1 LPAASPDNNALR
13 PGDET
18 FVGQTVLT
26 SDFHSEDTAMR
37 RWLFLIYGATAY
49 VLFLGIYAYM
59 AGFLGNFWV
68 PKSIDSPAGEPVAM
82 AVLVNLALLALFA
95 VQHSVM
101 ARPAFKRI
109 WTRIVPEPIER
120 STYVLAS
127 NAVTILLMWQ
137 WRGIDQV
144 VWHFEQPVVRAAI
157 WSLFASGWLL
167 VPAVTMMIHHFDL
180 FGMRQVWLHLRGRGY
195 KSLAFRTPLLYK
207 HVRHPLYIGWT
218 IVFWATPTMT
228 AGHLLFAGVLTGYI
242 VLAVRFE
249 ERDLVAHFG
258 EKYEAYRRQ
267 VPMFIPRSNT
277 IARPL
282 SQSTLSSNS
291 EGS

>member
-1 LPAASPDNNALR
+1 
-13 PGDET
+13 
-18 FVGQTVLT
+18 
-26 SDFHSEDTAMR
+26 MR
-37 RWLFLIYGATAY
+37 RRLFFIYGATAY

-68 PKSIDSPAGEPVAM
+68 PKSIDSATGEPVAA
-82 AVLVNLALLALFA
+82 AVLINLALLALFG

-109 WTRIVPEPIER
+109 WTRIIPEPIER
-120 STYVLAS
+120 STYVMAS

-137 WRGIDQV
+137 WRSIDQV
-144 VWHFEQPVVRAAI
+144 VWHVEQPVVRAAI
-157 WSLFASGWLL
+157 WSVFAAGWLL
-167 VPAVTMMIHHFDL
+167 VPTVTMMIHHFDL
-180 FGMRQVWLHLRGRGY
+180 FGMRQVWLHLRGRDNE
-195 KSLAFRTPLLYK
+195 SLEFRSPLLYK
-207 HVRHPLYIGWT
+207 HVRHPLYIGWM
-218 IVFWATPTMT
+218 IFFWATPTMT
-228 AGHLLFAGVLTGYI
+228 AGHLLFAGVLTGYM

-277 IARPL
+277 IMKPTSQRAL
-282 SQSTLSSNS
+282 SLDSQES
-291 EGS
+291 